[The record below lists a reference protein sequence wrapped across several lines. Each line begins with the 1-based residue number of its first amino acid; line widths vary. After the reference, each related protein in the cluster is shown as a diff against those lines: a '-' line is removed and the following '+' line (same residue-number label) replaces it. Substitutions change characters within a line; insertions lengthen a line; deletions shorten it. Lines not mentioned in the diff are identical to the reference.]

1 MMHDS
6 EEAGRLLTGRD
17 ATGTFGIQMFSLRRE
32 QGRLADLAPVI
43 RILAGGERDHG
54 PWRPGLAAL
63 LVELGME
70 AEARRE
76 LSRVAAEGLEPL
88 RETLWLA
95 SLTYL
100 SDACAALGD
109 EAVAE
114 LVYPELA
121 PLSGTNVMIG
131 HLVVCYGA
139 ADRYLG
145 MLAATLGEWSQAEAH
160 FEQAIEL
167 NRRMGFTAWLA
178 HTNYQYARM
187 RLAARRDEHGAVA
200 ALLDEADRLASAA
213 GMRALRSRIRAIG
226 ATPTRVAPPDQLSA
240 REVQIL
246 QLVAR
251 GLSNRQIGVELFIS
265 EHTAANHIRSILRK
279 TGCANRT
286 EAASYAHRHALVGAQ
301 SRD

>member
-1 MMHDS
+1 
-6 EEAGRLLTGRD
+6 
-17 ATGTFGIQMFSLRRE
+17 MFSLRRE

-43 RILAGGERDHG
+43 RILAGGERDNG

-76 LSRVAAEGLEPL
+76 LARVATEGLEPL
-88 RETLWLA
+88 RQTLWLA

-100 SDACAALGD
+100 TDACAALGD
-109 EAVAE
+109 TTVAE
-114 LVYPELA
+114 LVYAELA
-121 PLSGTNVMIG
+121 QLSGANVMIG

-145 MLAATLGEWSQAEAH
+145 MLAATLGEWSRAEED
-160 FEQAIEL
+160 FERAIEL
-167 NRRMGFTAWLA
+167 NRRMGFNTWLA
-178 HTNYQYARM
+178 HTNYEYARM
-187 RLAARRDEHGAVA
+187 LLAGPRDEPNAVA

-226 ATPTRVAPPDQLSA
+226 ATPARAAPPDQLSA

-251 GLSNRQIGVELFIS
+251 GLSN
-265 EHTAANHIRSILRK
+265 
-279 TGCANRT
+279 
-286 EAASYAHRHALVGAQ
+286 
-301 SRD
+301 